1 MTDVLDRRALNRSF
15 LARQLLL
22 ERERMSVP
30 DAVEHLVGMQAQSPA
45 APYFGLRA
53 RLQDFDPLSL
63 STLIAGRKAVRIAL
77 MRSTIHLVTARDCLR
92 LRPLMQPAV
101 ESALTNYRK
110 EIAGI
115 DREGLLDFAARS
127 LEDEPKTAVE
137 LERELATR
145 WRKRDAHALAMAV
158 RCWLPLV
165 QVPPRGL
172 WKERGPAA
180 HTTAESWLGRP
191 LSKGAKAG
199 DVLIR
204 YLRAFGPASVKD
216 FQTWSGLSGVKEVLD
231 RRRSKLRTFRDEH
244 GTELFDVE
252 DAPFPDPE
260 TPVQPIFLPEYDNAL
275 LSHAERS
282 RIVAGEYRNRI
293 FTKGALL
300 VDGFAVGRWWIA
312 SRPKRRSD
320 LVIENFEPIAK
331 RHRSAV
337 TEEAE
342 RILGW
347 WAGEGAG
354 TVQSV

>member
-1 MTDVLDRRALNRSF
+1 MTDVLDRRELNRSF

-22 ERERMSVP
+22 RRERISVP
-30 DAVEHLVGMQAQSPA
+30 DALEHLVGMQAQSPA
-45 APYFGLRA
+45 APYLGLRA
-53 RLQDFDPLSL
+53 RLHDFDPLSL
-63 STLIAGRKAVRIAL
+63 SELIDGRKAVRIAL

-110 EIAGI
+110 EIAGL
-115 DREGLLDFAARS
+115 DRERLLAVAARS
-127 LEDEPKTAVE
+127 LEHEPKTAIE

-145 WRKRDAHALAMAV
+145 WRKRDPHALAMAV
-158 RCWLPLV
+158 RCLLPLV

-172 WKERGPAA
+172 WKRSGPAA
-180 HTTAESWLGRP
+180 HTTAGSWLGRP
-191 LSKGAKAG
+191 LSKSSRPG
-199 DVLIR
+199 DVLVR
-204 YLRAFGPASVKD
+204 YLRAFGPASAKD
-216 FQTWSGLSGVKEVLD
+216 FQTWSGLSGVKEIIE
-231 RRRSKLRTFRDEH
+231 RRRSKLRTFRDEN

-260 TPVQPIFLPEYDNAL
+260 TPVGPIFLPEYDNAL
-275 LSHAERS
+275 LSHADRS
-282 RIVAGEYRNRI
+282 RIIASEYRNRI
-293 FTKGALL
+293 FTKGALV

-312 SRPKRRSD
+312 ARPKGRSD
-320 LVIENFEPIAK
+320 LVIETFEPIAK

-342 RILGW
+342 HILGW

-354 TVQSV
+354 SVQSA